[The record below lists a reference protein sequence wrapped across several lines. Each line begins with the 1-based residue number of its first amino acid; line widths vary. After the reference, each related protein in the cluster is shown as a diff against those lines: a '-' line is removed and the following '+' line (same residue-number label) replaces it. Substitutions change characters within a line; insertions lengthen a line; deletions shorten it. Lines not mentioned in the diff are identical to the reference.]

1 MIKTIICDMDG
12 LLSDTET
19 LHLKAYQQTL
29 AHFGHTLTDK
39 TYIDLWIRDGQGI
52 AEYAFKEKLDLDP
65 DEVRNHKL
73 KIFWGMLQTDLGE
86 MPFATN
92 FLERMSGSYQLLLA
106 SSSYSKN
113 VLFVIEKL
121 GMKHFFEMVAH
132 KESVE
137 IPKPSPDIFLYLA
150 NELKINP
157 SECVVIE
164 DAEKG
169 IKAAHAAGMKS
180 IAVPNNYTAD
190 NDFSLADRIVTN
202 LQKIDITMI
211 KSL

>member
-1 MIKTIICDMDG
+1 MDG

-29 AHFGHTLTDK
+29 AHFGQTLTDQE
-39 TYIDLWIRDGQGI
+39 YIDLWIRDGQGI
-52 AEYAFKEKLDLDP
+52 AEHVEKKQLSLNP

-73 KIFWGMLQTDLGE
+73 KIFWDMLHADLDE

-92 FLERMSGSYQLLLA
+92 FLERMSGNYQLLLA

-113 VLFVIEKL
+113 VLFIIERL

-132 KESVE
+132 KESVA
-137 IPKPSPDIFLYLA
+137 IPKPAPDIFLYLA
-150 NELKINP
+150 DELKINP

-164 DAEKG
+164 DAQKG
-169 IKAAHAAGMKS
+169 IIAAHEAGMKS
-180 IAVPNNYTAD
+180 IAVPNCYTAD
-190 NDFSLADRIVTN
+190 NDFSLADRIVAS
-202 LQKIDITMI
+202 LQDIDFQMI
-211 KSL
+211 NAL